1 MAYQRSESALPYL
14 QKEKERRD
22 KGMRDL
28 MNMFMMQKQLGAERG
43 EREFERGVEEEERER
58 KFEHWGV
65 LEDLQRARAEKIRR
79 PEVPEVPEEPEV
91 PLYYKKAQDL
101 VKEGLAKDIGEGLSM
116 ILKLKQE
123 PVDVYSRR
131 KKDLDDALELGA
143 ITQEQHTQSL
153 FNLKAGLTPEEKRR
167 KGASF
172 RDGNARELRD
182 FYKTIPG
189 LIDNKGRIVSK
200 KLRKIVA
207 ERGGGP
213 PVSSQGYRLDM
224 PERYNRAILN
234 KRDGVATT
242 ENLDIIAKYEGMF
255 RVFQDRLLAG
265 GIDSFKKF
273 ITSADTKDL
282 RDDPNFD
289 NYQIKLWY
297 DIFRK

>member
-1 MAYQRSESALPYL
+1 MAYRSESALPYL
-14 QKEKERRD
+14 YKEKERRD

-28 MNMFMMQKQLGAERG
+28 MNMFMMQKQLGEKRG
-43 EREFERGVEEEERER
+43 EKELERGVEEEERER
-58 KFEHWGV
+58 RFQHWDV
-65 LEDLQRARAEKIRR
+65 LEGLQKAQTERALR
-79 PEVPEVPEEPEV
+79 PEVPKEPEA

-101 VKEGLAKDIGEGLSM
+101 VSEGVAPTMSEALTM
-116 ILKLKQE
+116 VLKLQQE

-131 KKDLDDALELGA
+131 KKELDDALELGV
-143 ITQEQHTQSL
+143 ITQEQHTQSR

-189 LIDNKGRIVSK
+189 LIDNKGRVVSK
-200 KLRKIVA
+200 RLRKIVK

-213 PVSSQGYRLDM
+213 PVSSQGHRLDM

-265 GIDSFKKF
+265 DIDSFKKF
-273 ITSADTKDL
+273 MTSADTRDL
-282 RDDPNFD
+282 RGDPNFD
-289 NYQIKLWY
+289 IGQIKLWY

>member
-1 MAYQRSESALPYL
+1 MTAYQRSESALPYL
-14 QKEKERRD
+14 YKEKERRD

-28 MNMFMMQKQLGAERG
+28 MNMFMMQKQLGEERG
-43 EREFERGVEEEERER
+43 EKEFERGVEREERER
-58 KFEHWGV
+58 KFEHWDV
-65 LEDLQRARAEKIRR
+65 LEDLQRAQTERTLQ
-79 PEVPEVPEEPEV
+79 PDVPKEPEV

-101 VKEGLAKDIGEGLSM
+101 VSEGVAPTIAEALTM
-116 ILKLKQE
+116 VLKLKQE

-131 KKDLDDALELGA
+131 KKDLDDALELEV

-182 FYKTIPG
+182 FYKTIQG
-189 LIDNKGRIVSK
+189 LIDDKGRVVPR

-213 PVSSQGYRLDM
+213 PISSQGHRLDM

-234 KRDGVATT
+234 KRDGVATI
-242 ENLDIIAKYEGMF
+242 ENLDVIAKYEGMF
-255 RVFQDRLLAG
+255 KVFQDRLLAG

-273 ITSADTKDL
+273 MASADTGDL
-282 RDDPNFD
+282 RGDPNFD
-289 NYQIKLWY
+289 IGQIKLWY
-297 DIFRK
+297 EIFRK